1 MTKRKGL
8 ILLVLVIIGII
19 IGIKFSEKGY
29 TTKPYIKEDVLF
41 DTYVTVK
48 AFGENK
54 GEVEKAV
61 EEAFKEMKRIQNLMD
76 FFNPESE
83 VSKINQSNQKVK
95 ISQDT
100 AQVIKLSLLYGK
112 KTNGAFN
119 IAVGPLV
126 SLWNFGEGGLLP
138 EEEELNKALSLVDLK
153 SITLGEEART
163 VQLLKPEMKI
173 DLGGIAK
180 GYATDKAIEIL
191 KRHRITQ
198 ALVTTGSTTKVIGLK
213 PDKKPWQVGI
223 EHPRDTEKLIGV
235 LSATNESISTSGDYQ
250 RYFEKDNKRYHHIL
264 NPKTGMPA
272 KEIMSVTVVTK
283 KSCAEADILSTAIFV
298 MGYSKGMDFVKKEK
312 GLEAVIVTLDGKV
325 HISLGLKNKI
335 KNLLEEI

>member
-19 IGIKFSEKGY
+19 ILTMSKESGY
-29 TTKPYIKEDVLF
+29 TTKPYVKEDILF

-95 ISQDT
+95 VSQDT

-180 GYATDKAIEIL
+180 GYAADKAIETL
-191 KRHRITQ
+191 KRHHITQ

-223 EHPRDTEKLIGV
+223 EHPRDTSKLIGIV
-235 LSATNESISTSGDYQ
+235 PLVNQSISTSGDYQ
-250 RYFEKDNKRYHHIL
+250 RYFVKNKKRYHHIL

-272 KEIMSVTVVTK
+272 EGVISVTVITD
-283 KSCAEADILSTAIFV
+283 KSCAEADLLSTAIFV
-298 MGYSKGMDFVKKEK
+298 MGYPEGMKFVGKEK
-312 GLEAVIVTLDGKV
+312 GLEAIIVTSDGKA
-325 HISLGLKNKI
+325 HLSPGLKNKI